1 MSINVVYVE
10 TNVCHFVEALR
21 QLTDD
26 RDNRGK
32 RHALAFVVAGVVLVL
47 PAGITQR
54 VPLAVRSRT

>member
-21 QLTDD
+21 HLPDD

-32 RHALAFVVAGVVLVL
+32 RHA
-47 PAGITQR
+47 
-54 VPLAVRSRT
+54 